1 MPAVD
6 GGGGARAVHV
16 PRVRRRRLL
25 AVLLL
30 PGKCFFDIPK
40 YNISLVSVLQFVV
53 YYNMI
58 VEHSEKC
65 TDCTSL

>member
-30 PGKCFFDIPK
+30 PGKCFEIHLRVGIEITR
-40 YNISLVSVLQFVV
+40 NIE
-53 YYNMI
+53 I
-58 VEHSEKC
+58 SERV
-65 TDCTSL
+65 TMSSTF